1 MSGNERKK
9 TAHQSGKDAEGEIV
23 LDDTGRK
30 NGRGA
35 YICRSSE
42 CLAKARKTKAI
53 ERSLGIEVSQEV
65 YEELE
70 KEMTGLDG

>member
-1 MSGNERKK
+1 MKEKK
-9 TAHQSGKDAEGEIV
+9 ELIRVVKTAEGEIV

-35 YICRSSE
+35 YLCRGTS
-42 CLAKARKTKAI
+42 CFAKARKTKAI
-53 ERSLGIEVSQEV
+53 ERSLGVGVSEEV

-70 KEMTGLDG
+70 KEMNGLDG